1 MQQHLL
7 LVDDEPHIRDA
18 LRERFTRDGFRV
30 TAVATGQEALA
41 ALGLTAPPAG
51 EAAAPA
57 AAFDCLILDLML
69 PDLDGFE
76 VLRTLRRAGPGAV
89 GALPVILLTAR
100 GEDVDKIVGLE
111 LGADD
116 YVVKPFNPR
125 ELVAR
130 VRALLRRMGEV
141 QALRAQLAAGAPA
154 APPPGGLRIDAARR
168 TASFQGVPL
177 DLRPKEFDLLAL
189 LAAHPGQVFTRET
202 LLDRVWGY
210 DSYIEPRT
218 VDVHIRRLR
227 EKLAAVDPTAP
238 LIDTERGVGYRF
250 RET

>member
-7 LVDDEPHIRDA
+7 LVDDEPHILDA
-18 LRERFTRDGFRV
+18 LRERFERDGFRV
-30 TAVATGQEALA
+30 TAARSGQA
-41 ALGLTAPPAG
+41 ALGALGLAPPTAPVPPDPVRI
-51 EAAAPA
+51 E
-57 AAFDCLILDLML
+57 FDCLILDLML
-69 PDLDGFE
+69 PDMDGFE
-76 VLRTLRRAGPGAV
+76 VLRALRRAGLG
-89 GALPVILLTAR
+89 LPVIVLSAR
-100 GEDVDKIVGLE
+100 GDDVDKIVGLE

-130 VRALLRRMGEV
+130 VRALLRRVAEV
-141 QALRAQLAAGAPA
+141 RRLRAQLAAGAVDVAPA
-154 APPPGGLRIDAARR
+154 PGGLRLDAQRR
-168 TASFQGVPL
+168 TATFHGVGL

-210 DSYIEPRT
+210 DSYIDPRT

-227 EKLAAVDPTAP
+227 EKLAAIDPAAT
-238 LIDTERGVGYRF
+238 LIETERGVGYRL
-250 RET
+250 RER